1 MRLLKTDSRET
12 EHYVNAV
19 TTNKTLFY
27 RTPRIWSYLTD
38 EFVPAWIKAGHNRP
52 LEVWSGASSTGE
64 EIYTAGMVLE
74 EFRKSRPGF
83 EYRIVGT
90 DVSDRVVE
98 IADKG
103 VYSGRIIDM
112 FKTSSPELFAKYMV
126 GNDSDGYR
134 VNNDIR
140 SRIKFQ
146 RHNIFKPFQTRSK
159 YDVSLLRNVLIYF
172 THEDQ
177 ERAIANVERSLRPDG
192 LLIIGESETL
202 SPLETNYV
210 CVAPL
215 IYRHRDHKSP
225 EAIKKIGARHV
236 DQAIYSLMKL
246 LDIHEENRRRVNV
259 FIAGGGNMTRES
271 DASPEKLVGSVNAE
285 FAKKVL
291 RQKRLRLIHEEVGG
305 CNARKVIID
314 CATGEFEIKS
324 IPRLGAAV
332 FSRVQGDLR
341 ETIVSGV
348 FKLDDGARLVQILD
362 PFELLNLERLPRVA
376 GALRSGLSRRKR
388 GPRHQCIS
396 FKVGS
401 ATCAFDMDSIKEI
414 VELEKI
420 DDTTLASEWT
430 LGAIDLRGNTVPVID
445 FRVYLSDAE
454 SESIDSL
461 IERNCKLIVMKMGDN
476 LISLLVDE
484 IENIISYY
492 DDDLLPFPSVG
503 LHRGEMFKGCL
514 GNDEDKMVLLL
525 DHQLVF
531 SDEQVAQVTRG
542 HSALFHEKNEAKD
555 THTKNKRNRRTLI
568 TFRINANFALDIENV
583 SEVIGFPEAVME
595 PPNLPEYIEG
605 MVNLR
610 GALIPIIN
618 LRRLYG
624 LPGMDR
630 EQTKLL
636 IFAQGEQ
643 KYAIMVDAVESI
655 INVDDSNSGLLPRL
669 SEGST
674 EDGISKDVKEAILL
688 QDSTVEQSSLMV
700 LDLAAVAARVGG
712 LSALAG

>member
-1 MRLLKTDSRET
+1 MSLD
-12 EHYVNAV
+12 
-19 TTNKTLFY
+19 
-27 RTPRIWSYLTD
+27 TPNTAPISNEDLPQNLSAMAPESPPVAPDIFGTF
-38 EFVPAWIKAGHNRP
+38 FV
-52 LEVWSGASSTGE
+52 
-64 EIYTAGMVLE
+64 
-74 EFRKSRPGF
+74 
-83 EYRIVGT
+83 
-90 DVSDRVVE
+90 
-98 IADKG
+98 
-103 VYSGRIIDM
+103 
-112 FKTSSPELFAKYMV
+112 
-126 GNDSDGYR
+126 
-134 VNNDIR
+134 
-140 SRIKFQ
+140 
-146 RHNIFKPFQTRSK
+146 
-159 YDVSLLRNVLIYF
+159 
-172 THEDQ
+172 
-177 ERAIANVERSLRPDG
+177 
-192 LLIIGESETL
+192 GESEFAVSVEAIQEVVNEPEEFADIPL
-202 SPLETNYV
+202 SPDY
-210 CVAPL
+210 L
-215 IYRHRDHKSP
+215 I
-225 EAIKKIGARHV
+225 G
-236 DQAIYSLMKL
+236 LF
-246 LDIHEENRRRVNV
+246 N
-259 FIAGGGNMTRES
+259 
-271 DASPEKLVGSVNAE
+271 
-285 FAKKVL
+285 L
-291 RQKRLRLIHEEVGG
+291 RG
-305 CNARKVIID
+305 VIIPVVD
-314 CATGEFEIKS
+314 LHTIFGSASEAPEMERKIAIIEHGEHCFGLLVDRTGDVFNTRDAEQS
-324 IPRLGAAV
+324 L

-362 PFELLNLERLPRVA
+362 PFELLNLERLPRVT
-376 GALRSGLSRRKR
+376 GGLRSGLSRRKR

-396 FKVGS
+396 FKVGT

-445 FRVYLSDAE
+445 FRVYLSNVDAE
-454 SESIDSL
+454 PVESL

-514 GNDEDKMVLLL
+514 GNDDDKMVLLL

-542 HSALFHEKNEAKD
+542 HSALFHEKTEAKE
-555 THTKNKRNRRTLI
+555 THSKNKRNRRTLI

-583 SEVIGFPEAVME
+583 SEVIGFPDAVME
-595 PPNLPEYIEG
+595 PPNLPDYIEG

-618 LRRLYG
+618 LRLLYG
-624 LPGMDR
+624 LPSVSR

-636 IFAQGEQ
+636 IFAQGDQ

-669 SEGST
+669 SNAAS

-688 QDSTVEQSSLMV
+688 QDGTAEQSSLMV

-712 LSALAG
+712 LATLAG